1 MTGWRLTPP
10 PAPPQLAKDK
20 IAANDRIAPSR
31 VRRQF
36 LFLSKQKV
44 SWESGLV
51 IRIPFDILPRPKAT
65 HSDAWNSEGTGE
77 RDFPRKATGKQ

>member
-1 MTGWRLTPP
+1 MTGWRLSPP

-44 SWESGLV
+44 SRESGLV
-51 IRIPFDILPRPKAT
+51 IRVPFDTLLRPKAT
-65 HSDAWNSEGTGE
+65 DTGAWSSEGAGE